1 MDNVDF
7 LKKFMNFFK
16 EVNLLKEDKI
26 IGVRYRKKGQ
36 VLNFNIGK
44 MLLENESF
52 GGRRFGF
59 IVLVQRDFIEKIQK
73 NRSFV
78 EKYKLNVF

>member
-52 GGRRFGF
+52 GVRRFGF
-59 IVLVQRDFIEKIQK
+59 IVLVQRDFIEKLQK
-73 NRSFV
+73 KRGFV

>member
-52 GGRRFGF
+52 GVRRFGF